1 MTDEL
6 GLHSTPHEFLAKL
19 PRKTDA
25 DHALDRELLLNQSS
39 GQFSEEEQR
48 TREVLRTQA
57 LQASRK
63 RLDEW
68 QAGLQVS
75 EK

>member
-1 MTDEL
+1 
-6 GLHSTPHEFLAKL
+6 
-19 PRKTDA
+19 
-25 DHALDRELLLNQSS
+25 LDRELILGSS
-39 GQFSEEEQR
+39 AKQFSDEEQR
-48 TREVLRTQA
+48 TRQAFQTQA